1 MKPEICQSCG
11 QPMLATYYGTNRDK
25 TRNKDYCTSCFAKG
39 EFTNPSL
46 TLHQLEI
53 MLLERAEIHNEISL
67 EEAQQLIRILP
78 TLKRWRMAS
87 L

>member
-11 QPMLATYYGTNRDK
+11 QPMLEETYGTNRDK
-25 TRNKDYCTSCFAKG
+25 TRNKDYCISCYSNG
-39 EFTNPSL
+39 EFTNHSL

-53 MLLERAEIHNEISL
+53 MLLESAEIHNEISL

-87 L
+87 M